1 MMQEHTTKT
10 GDTASRRHWIACEQ
24 CDLLQR
30 EVDLSGRSDA
40 HCLRCNAVLYRGSR
54 ARLDT
59 MAALA
64 LGCAIMFV
72 VTNLFP
78 IAALSTQGIT
88 VSTTLFGSAQM
99 LAEQGRPIVAVL
111 MFVTTV
117 LVPALELS
125 ALLYMLLPLR
135 FGRVPPGLSAAF
147 RMLLAAHPWGMLE
160 VFLLGLLV
168 TLVKLSELATI
179 VPGIAFWSF
188 CGVIVLFSW
197 LSASFST
204 RDLWRW
210 VEETQAANAASAA
223 QEAREPHASGPE
235 AAR

>member
-1 MMQEHTTKT
+1 VPERNLNDRPLLMNKPMQDTTMKAA
-10 GDTASRRHWIACEQ
+10 DTAARHRWIACEQ

-30 EVDLSGRSDA
+30 EVDLAERSDA
-40 HCLRCNAVLYRGSR
+40 HCLRCDAVLYRGSR

-59 MAALA
+59 MIALA
-64 LGCAIMFV
+64 LGCAVMFL
-72 VTNLFP
+72 VTNMFP
-78 IAALSTQGIT
+78 IAALSTQGIN
-88 VSTTLFGSAQM
+88 VSTTLFGTVQV
-99 LAEQGRPIVAVL
+99 LTEQERPLVAVL
-111 MFVTTV
+111 MFVTTI

-135 FGRVPPGLSAAF
+135 FGRVPASLSAAF
-147 RMLLAAHPWGMLE
+147 RLLLAAHPWSMLE

-188 CGVIVLFSW
+188 CGMIVLFSW

-204 RDLWRW
+204 RDFWHW
-210 VEETQAANAASAA
+210 V
-223 QEAREPHASGPE
+223 E
-235 AAR
+235 AAREGDRKAMP

>member
-1 MMQEHTTKT
+1 MTTMQHTTPAGET
-10 GDTASRRHWIACEQ
+10 PVRRRWIACEQ
-24 CDLLQR
+24 CDLLQH
-30 EVDLSGRSDA
+30 EVELPSRADA
-40 HCLRCNAVLYRGSR
+40 RCVRCDAVMYRGSR

-59 MAALA
+59 MIALA
-64 LGCAIMFV
+64 LGCAIMFL

-78 IAALSTQGIT
+78 IATLSTQGIT
-88 VSTTLFGSAQM
+88 VSTTLIGSAQM
-99 LAEQGRPIVAVL
+99 LLQQERPVVAVL
-111 MFVTTV
+111 MFVTTI

-135 FGRVPPGLSAAF
+135 FGRVPPGLSSAF

-168 TLVKLSELATI
+168 TLVKLSELASI

-197 LSASFST
+197 LSTSFST

-210 VEETQAANAASAA
+210 VDDA
-223 QEAREPHASGPE
+223 QLAQQSQEQTRAGAPE
-235 AAR
+235 AMQ

>member
-1 MMQEHTTKT
+1 MK
-10 GDTASRRHWIACEQ
+10 GTAEPAVRRPWIACEQ
-24 CDLLQR
+24 CDLLQT
-30 EVDLSGRSDA
+30 EVELPARADA
-40 HCLRCNAVLYRGSR
+40 RCRRCDAVLYRGPR

-59 MAALA
+59 MIALTLA
-64 LGCAIMFV
+64 CAIMFL

-78 IAALSTQGIT
+78 IASLSTQGIA
-88 VSTTLFGSAQM
+88 VSTTLLGSVQV
-99 LAEQGRPIVAVL
+99 LAEQGRPVVAVL
-111 MFVTTV
+111 MFVTTI

-135 FGRVPPGLSAAF
+135 FGRVPSGMTTAF
-147 RMLLAAHPWGMLE
+147 RMLLAAHPWSMLE

-210 VEETQAANAASAA
+210 ADDAQRTQAAGMRGNASPAEVS
-223 QEAREPHASGPE
+223 R
-235 AAR
+235 

>member
-1 MMQEHTTKT
+1 M
-10 GDTASRRHWIACEQ
+10 IA
-24 CDLLQR
+24 L
-30 EVDLSGRSDA
+30 
-40 HCLRCNAVLYRGSR
+40 
-54 ARLDT
+54 T
-59 MAALA
+59 
-64 LGCAIMFV
+64 LGCAIMFL

-78 IAALSTQGIT
+78 IATLSTQGIA
-88 VSTTLFGSAQM
+88 VSTTLFGSVQM
-99 LAEQGRPIVAVL
+99 LAEQGRPVVAVL
-111 MFVTTV
+111 MFVTTI

-135 FGRVPPGLSAAF
+135 FGRVPSGLSTAF
-147 RMLLAAHPWGMLE
+147 RMLLAAHPWSMLE

-210 VEETQAANAASAA
+210 AEEVEHARGQAAQA
-223 QEAREPHASGPE
+223 PE
-235 AAR
+235 GVR